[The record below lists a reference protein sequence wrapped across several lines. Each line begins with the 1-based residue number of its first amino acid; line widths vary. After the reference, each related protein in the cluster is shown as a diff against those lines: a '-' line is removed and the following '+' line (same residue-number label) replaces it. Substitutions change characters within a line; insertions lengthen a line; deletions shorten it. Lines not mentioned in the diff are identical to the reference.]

1 MATKA
6 QELRRDAL
14 ALSDVERAQ
23 LAAELLVSL
32 EPAADDDPTVVL
44 SLWGT
49 EIERRARRVLAGASE
64 GQDWKIVRQR
74 VADTL
79 DK

>member
-1 MATKA
+1 MATKSE
-6 QELRRDAL
+6 ELRRDAL
-14 ALSDVERAQ
+14 ALPDVERAH

-32 EPAADDDPTVVL
+32 EPAADDDPTAAL

-64 GQDWKIVRQR
+64 GQDWKIVRQQ

-79 DK
+79 DE